1 MGTYTSSGRDINFF
15 LLVFTNGMI
24 HVIIT
29 YGDDTVAKK
38 KKLSN
43 EPDYVGIPKD
53 DDKLVVQKSNPLQS
67 LSETAMSLTEF
78 KILDAYL
85 SRIDS
90 HDEEKRYVRFEKGE
104 LEKIL
109 GVTKINQTDLK
120 KRLKNLFQVL
130 TIQDA
135 NKPDGFTVIALF
147 EKAEA
152 KQDENGLW
160 QVNLACTSSAL
171 EYIL

>member
-1 MGTYTSSGRDINFF
+1 
-15 LLVFTNGMI
+15 MI

-53 DDKLVVQKSNPLQS
+53 DDKLVVQKSNLLQS

-90 HDEEKRYVRFEKGE
+90 HDEEKRYVRF
-104 LEKIL
+104 EKIL

>member
-1 MGTYTSSGRDINFF
+1 
-15 LLVFTNGMI
+15 MI
-24 HVIIT
+24 LWQ
-29 YGDDTVAKK
+29 K

-90 HDEEKRYVRFEKGE
+90 HDEEKR
-104 LEKIL
+104 
-109 GVTKINQTDLK
+109 
-120 KRLKNLFQVL
+120 
-130 TIQDA
+130 
-135 NKPDGFTVIALF
+135 
-147 EKAEA
+147 
-152 KQDENGLW
+152 
-160 QVNLACTSSAL
+160 
-171 EYIL
+171 